1 MNEPSTL
8 PYRETTRSS
17 FLMGLAA
24 GLLAIALGVAISSS
38 FLLAGVIAA
47 TAMIVAW
54 FSSATYEVSERR
66 LSVKIGAG
74 FPHLRI
80 PAESIASVE
89 RGSVGA
95 VRSGGLGYRG
105 SWTIGKRVIVS
116 LGAFGGVCSNPGA
129 RAIAPA
135 AAPAAFGTIVKETVA
150 PHIARGASFAIT
162 SRATSADPA
171 HDGVQRLFRA
181 ITAFAAGAESST
193 RTAWPLAAP
202 VPGKPAAAPA
212 SRKCRR
218 ITMNANPLIADRLLP
233 AQHARGKS

>member
-1 MNEPSTL
+1 
-8 PYRETTRSS
+8 
-17 FLMGLAA
+17 MGLAA

-116 LGAFGGVCSNPGA
+116 LGAFGGVHIRTRPKGLLSLSSNHPD
-129 RAIAPA
+129 RLA
-135 AAPAAFGTIVKETVA
+135 AAISQLVTT
-150 PHIARGASFAIT
+150 
-162 SRATSADPA
+162 
-171 HDGVQRLFRA
+171 
-181 ITAFAAGAESST
+181 
-193 RTAWPLAAP
+193 
-202 VPGKPAAAPA
+202 KPP
-212 SRKCRR
+212 
-218 ITMNANPLIADRLLP
+218 DRNV
-233 AQHARGKS
+233 